1 MFGRWLKP
9 VNLNYQRLGLLLL
22 AVLLV
27 VSSWL
32 GIAIARS
39 GLEVRSLQKEGIPL
53 LYLAPQGAKAVPG
66 VLVAHGFAGSKQLM
80 LGYGHVLAHA
90 GYAVMLWDF
99 DGHGANGTRLQRYEL
114 QQNLDVAL
122 QALLEQPQVDPSRL
136 ALLGHSMGSGI
147 VMTAGIR
154 ERVSE
159 ADRRY
164 RFAATVAISP
174 TGANVTPE
182 SPRNLQLQAGS
193 GEGGFVSNAERLLA
207 QAGGENTNLETG
219 QGRELVIIPGVEH
232 ITILF
237 SDGSHQAALRWL
249 NATFGKSNDSH
260 YRELVSQRY
269 RDRRMAWYGL
279 HLLGWLIGLAA
290 ISPLLTHPPLI
301 ATKIAPIRRWAGF
314 IAAPLAA
321 TAGLVLLSQ
330 WFDLQ
335 NLGGVQ
341 VGGAVGV
348 WFLIAG
354 LTWLGVLARL
364 PRPTLRAI
372 GLGGL
377 LFAILWIAF
386 GVMAQMVWLQ
396 WWLIPIRLRVWLP
409 VAIACFPWFL
419 AAGIVQENIGVG
431 KRFLWWLGQS
441 VVLIGGFVL
450 TLNFLPQLGF
460 MFLLLPLFPPLM
472 GILSLVAGLLNRAWV
487 YAIGSAL
494 FFGWLLA
501 AGFPLSA

>member
-1 MFGRWLKP
+1 VVFGRWLKP
-9 VNLNYQRLGLLLL
+9 VKLNYKRLGLLLL
-22 AVLLV
+22 AILLV

-39 GLEVRSLQKEGIPL
+39 GLEVRSFQKEGVPL
-53 LYLAPQGAKAVPG
+53 LYLAPEGASGIPG

-80 LGYGHVLAHA
+80 LAYGHVLAHA
-90 GYAVMLWDF
+90 GCAVMLWDF

-122 QALLEQPQVDPSRL
+122 QSLLEQPQVDPSRL

-147 VMTAGIR
+147 VMNAGIR
-154 ERVSE
+154 ER
-159 ADRRY
+159 D
-164 RFAATVAISP
+164 RFAATVAVSP
-174 TGANVTPE
+174 TGANVTPQ

-207 QAGGENTNLETG
+207 QAGGENTNLAAG
-219 QGRELVIIPGVEH
+219 QGRELVVIPSVEH

-237 SDGSHQAALRWL
+237 SDGSHEAALRWL
-249 NATFGKSNDSH
+249 NATFGRTHN
-260 YRELVSQRY
+260 SQY
-269 RDRRMAWYGL
+269 RDRRMTWYGL
-279 HLLGWLIGLAA
+279 HLLGWLVGLAA
-290 ISPLLTHPPLI
+290 IAPLLTQTQTPL
-301 ATKIAPIRRWAGF
+301 TKIAPVQRWAGF
-314 IAAPLAA
+314 IVAPLAA
-321 TAGLVLLSQ
+321 TVGLVLLSQ
-330 WFDLQ
+330 RFDLQ

-354 LTWLGVLARL
+354 LTWLGLLARL
-364 PRPTLRAI
+364 PRPTLRAV
-372 GLGGL
+372 GLGVA
-377 LFAILWIAF
+377 LFAILWVAF
-386 GVMAQMVWLQ
+386 GAMAQVVWLQ

-409 VAIACFPWFL
+409 IAIACFPWFL
-419 AAGIVQENIGVG
+419 ATGIVQENNGVG
-431 KRFLWWLGQS
+431 KRILWWLGQS
-441 VVLIGGFVL
+441 IVLIGGFVL

-472 GILSLVAGLLNRAWV
+472 GILSLVAGLLNQAWV

>member
-1 MFGRWLKP
+1 VK
-9 VNLNYQRLGLLLL
+9 LNYKRLGLLVL
-22 AVLLV
+22 AILMIA
-27 VSSWL
+27 SSWL
-32 GIAIARS
+32 GIAVARS
-39 GLEVRSLQKEGIPL
+39 GLEVRSLQKENVPL
-53 LYLAPQGAKAVPG
+53 LYLAPQEAKAAPG

-99 DGHGANGTRLQRYEL
+99 DGHGANGTRLQQRYEL

-122 QALLEQPQVDPSRL
+122 QALLEQPQVDPDRL

-154 ERVSE
+154 NP
-159 ADRRY
+159 D
-164 RFAATVAISP
+164 RFAATVAVSP
-174 TGANVTPE
+174 TGATVTPQ

-193 GEGGFVSNAERLLA
+193 GEGSFVGNAERLLA
-207 QAGGENTNLETG
+207 QAGGENANLATG
-219 QGRELVIIPGVEH
+219 LGRELVVIPGVEH

-249 NATFGKSNDSH
+249 AATFGKLNDSQ
-260 YRELVSQRY
+260 YV
-269 RDRRMAWYGL
+269 DRRMAWYGL

-290 ISPLLTHPPLI
+290 IAPLLNQPQTIPVKP
-301 ATKIAPIRRWAGF
+301 APIRRWAGL
-314 IAAPLAA
+314 IAAPLVA
-321 TAGLVLLSQ
+321 TAGLVLLNQ
-330 WFDLQ
+330 VFELQ

-354 LTWLGVLARL
+354 LTWLGVLARF

-372 GLGGL
+372 GLGIL
-377 LFAILWIAF
+377 LFVVLWIAF
-386 GVMAQMVWLQ
+386 GAMAQVVWLQ

-419 AAGIVQENIGVG
+419 ASGIVQQHVGIG
-431 KRFLWWLGQS
+431 KRILWWLGQS
-441 VVLIGGFVL
+441 IVLIGGFVL

-472 GILSLVAGLLNRAWV
+472 GILSLVAGLLDRAWV

-501 AGFPLSA
+501 AGFPLSTLS

>member
-1 MFGRWLKP
+1 VK
-9 VNLNYQRLGLLLL
+9 LNRKRLGLLLL
-22 AVLLV
+22 AIVLI

-32 GIAIARS
+32 GIASARS
-39 GLEVRSLQKEGIPL
+39 GLEVRWLQRDGVPL
-53 LYLAPQGAKAVPG
+53 LYLAPKQARAVPG
-66 VLVAHGFAGSKQLM
+66 VLIAHGFAGSKQLM
-80 LGYGHVLAHA
+80 LGYGHVLAQA

-99 DGHGANGTRLQRYEL
+99 DGHGANSTRLQRYEL

-122 QALLEQPQVDPSRL
+122 QALLQQPEVDATRL

-154 ERVSE
+154 SP
-159 ADRRY
+159 D

-174 TGANVTPE
+174 TGANITPQL
-182 SPRNLQLQAGS
+182 PRNLQLQAGS
-193 GEGGFVSNAERLLA
+193 GEGRFVANAQRLLA
-207 QAGGENTNLETG
+207 QAGGGNGNLATG
-219 QGRELVIIPGVEH
+219 QGRELVVIPGVEH

-237 SDGSHQAALRWL
+237 SDGSHQAALQWL
-249 NATFGKSNDSH
+249 DATFGRTPDRQ
-260 YRELVSQRY
+260 YA
-269 RDRRMAWYGL
+269 DRRMGWYGI
-279 HLLGWLIGLAA
+279 HLLGWLVGLAA
-290 ISPLLTHPPLI
+290 IAPLVREPEI
-301 ATKIAPIRRWAGF
+301 AVIKASPIRRWAGLLVAP
-314 IAAPLAA
+314 IAAV
-321 TAGLVLLSQ
+321 AGLVLLSQ
-330 WFDLQ
+330 RLNLQ

-364 PRPTLRAI
+364 PRPTLRTV
-372 GLGGL
+372 GLGIA
-377 LFAILWIAF
+377 LFAVLWMAF
-386 GVMAQMVWLQ
+386 GAMAQVVWLQ
-396 WWLIPIRLRVWLP
+396 WWLIPLRLRIWLP
-409 VAIACFPWFL
+409 LAIACLPWFL
-419 AAGIVQENIGVG
+419 ASGMVQENIGAG
-431 KRFLWWLGQS
+431 KRVLWWLAQS
-441 VVLIGGFVL
+441 LILIGGFVL

-472 GILSLVAGLLNRAWV
+472 GILSLVASLLNRAWV

>member
-1 MFGRWLKP
+1 MK
-9 VNLNYQRLGLLLL
+9 LNYKRLGLLLL
-22 AVLLV
+22 AILLIVL
-27 VSSWL
+27 SWL
-32 GIAIARS
+32 GIAVARS
-39 GLEVRSLQKEGIPL
+39 GLEVRSFQKEGVPL
-53 LYLAPQGAKAVPG
+53 LYLAPQGASEIPG

-147 VMTAGIR
+147 VMNAGIR

-164 RFAATVAISP
+164 RFAATIAVSP
-174 TGANVTPE
+174 TGANVTPQ
-182 SPRNLQLQAGS
+182 SPQNLQLQVGS

-207 QAGGENTNLETG
+207 QAGGENTSLATG
-219 QGRELVIIPGVEH
+219 QGRELVVIPGVEH

-249 NATFGKSNDSH
+249 DATFGRTNDS
-260 YRELVSQRY
+260 QY

-290 ISPLLTHPPLI
+290 ISPLLNIPPLI
-301 ATKIAPIRRWAGF
+301 ATKIAPIRRWVGL
-314 IAAPLAA
+314 IIAPLVA

-354 LTWLGVLARL
+354 LTWLGLLARL
-364 PRPTLRAI
+364 PLPTLRAV
-372 GLGGL
+372 GLGVL
-377 LFAILWIAF
+377 LFVILWIAF
-386 GVMAQMVWLQ
+386 GALAQLIWLQ

-409 VAIACFPWFL
+409 IAIACFPWFL
-419 AAGIVQENIGVG
+419 AAGIMQENIGVG

-472 GILSLVAGLLNRAWV
+472 GILSLVAGLLNQAWV

>member
-1 MFGRWLKP
+1 M
-9 VNLNYQRLGLLLL
+9 
-22 AVLLV
+22 
-27 VSSWL
+27 
-32 GIAIARS
+32 
-39 GLEVRSLQKEGIPL
+39 
-53 LYLAPQGAKAVPG
+53 
-66 VLVAHGFAGSKQLM
+66 
-80 LGYGHVLAHA
+80 
-90 GYAVMLWDF
+90 
-99 DGHGANGTRLQRYEL
+99 
-114 QQNLDVAL
+114 
-122 QALLEQPQVDPSRL
+122 
-136 ALLGHSMGSGI
+136 
-147 VMTAGIR
+147 
-154 ERVSE
+154 
-159 ADRRY
+159 
-164 RFAATVAISP
+164 
-174 TGANVTPE
+174 
-182 SPRNLQLQAGS
+182 
-193 GEGGFVSNAERLLA
+193 
-207 QAGGENTNLETG
+207 
-219 QGRELVIIPGVEH
+219 IPGVEH

-237 SDGSHQAALRWL
+237 SDGSHEAALLWL
-249 NATFGKSNDSH
+249 DATFGSTSDS
-260 YRELVSQRY
+260 QY

-301 ATKIAPIRRWAGF
+301 ATKVAPIRRWAGL

-321 TAGLVLLSQ
+321 TAGLVLVSQ
-330 WFDLQ
+330 RFDLQ

-354 LTWLGVLARL
+354 FTWLGVLAHL
-364 PRPTLRAI
+364 PRPTLCAV
-372 GLGGL
+372 GLGVV
-377 LFAILWIAF
+377 LFAILWVAF
-386 GVMAQMVWLQ
+386 GAMAQVVWLQ

-431 KRFLWWLGQS
+431 KRILWWLGQS
-441 VVLIGGFVL
+441 IVLIGGFVL

-494 FFGWLLA
+494 FFSWLMA

>member
-1 MFGRWLKP
+1 MGQEVFSLKSVKLNRQRW
-9 VNLNYQRLGLLLL
+9 GLLLL
-22 AVLLV
+22 AILLV
-27 VSSWL
+27 VSSWF
-32 GIAIARS
+32 GIAAARS
-39 GLEVRSLQKEGIPL
+39 GLEVRSLQREGIPL
-53 LYLAPQGAKAVPG
+53 LYLAPRQAQAAPG

-114 QQNLDVAL
+114 QQNLNVAL
-122 QALLEQPQVDPSRL
+122 PVLLEQPEVDPAHL

-154 ERVSE
+154 NP
-159 ADRRY
+159 D
-164 RFAATVAISP
+164 RFAATIAVSP
-174 TGANVTPE
+174 TGADTTPQA
-182 SPRNLQLQAGS
+182 PRNLQLQAGS
-193 GEGGFVSNAERLLA
+193 GEGSFVTNAQRLLA
-207 QAGGENTNLETG
+207 QAGGENANLATG
-219 QGRELVIIPGVEH
+219 QGRELVVIPGVEH

-249 NATFGKSNDSH
+249 NATFGRTHNSP
-260 YRELVSQRY
+260 YV
-269 RDRRMAWYGL
+269 DRRMGWYGL
-279 HLLGWLIGLAA
+279 HLLGWLLGLAA
-290 ISPLLTHPPLI
+290 IAPLLTEPETL
-301 ATKIAPIRRWAGF
+301 AVKVAPVRRWVGLAV
-314 IAAPLAA
+314 APLVAV
-321 TAGLVLLSQ
+321 AGLVLLSQ
-330 WFDLQ
+330 KLDLQ
-335 NLGGVQ
+335 DLGGVQ

-354 LTWLGVLARL
+354 LTWLGVLGRL
-364 PRPTLRAI
+364 PRPSVRTV
-372 GLGGL
+372 GLGVVLFGL
-377 LFAILWIAF
+377 LWIAF
-386 GVMAQMVWLQ
+386 GAMAQAVWLQ
-396 WWLIPIRLRVWLP
+396 WWLIPVRLRVWLP
-409 VAIACFPWFL
+409 LAIACLPWFL
-419 AAGIVQENIGVG
+419 ASGMVQQTIGMG
-431 KRFLWWLGQS
+431 KRGLWWLGQS

>member
-1 MFGRWLKP
+1 MVFECWLKP
-9 VNLNYQRLGLLLL
+9 VKLNYKRL
-22 AVLLV
+22 ALLV
-27 VSSWL
+27 LAILLIVSSWL
-32 GIAIARS
+32 GVAFARS
-39 GLEVRSLQKEGIPL
+39 GLDVRSFQKEGVPL
-53 LYLAPQGAKAVPG
+53 LYLAPQGAKTIPG
-66 VLVAHGFAGSKQLM
+66 ILVAHGFAGSKQLM

-99 DGHGANGTRLQRYEL
+99 DGHGANGTRLERYEL
-114 QQNLDVAL
+114 QQNLERAL
-122 QALLEQPQVDPSRL
+122 QALLEQPQVDPGRL

-147 VMTAGIR
+147 VMNAGIR
-154 ERVSE
+154 
-159 ADRRY
+159 DRE
-164 RFAATVAISP
+164 RFAATVAVSP
-174 TGANVTPE
+174 TGANVTPQ

-193 GEGGFVSNAERLLA
+193 GEGRFVGNAERLLA
-207 QAGGENTNLETG
+207 QAGGENTNLATG
-219 QGRELVIIPGVEH
+219 QGRELVVIPGVEH

-237 SDGSHQAALRWL
+237 SDGSHQSALRWL
-249 NATFGKSNDSH
+249 DAAFGRTNDS
-260 YRELVSQRY
+260 QY

-290 ISPLLTHPPLI
+290 ISPLLTHPPFI
-301 ATKIAPIRRWAGF
+301 PTKIAPIRQWTGL

-321 TAGLVLLSQ
+321 TTGLVLLSQ
-330 WFDLQ
+330 RFDLQ

-364 PRPTLRAI
+364 PRPTLRAV
-372 GLGGL
+372 GLGIM
-377 LFAILWIAF
+377 LFVILWIAF
-386 GVMAQMVWLQ
+386 GAMAQVVWLQ

-419 AAGIVQENIGVG
+419 AAGIVQENIGAG
-431 KRFLWWLGQS
+431 KRLLWWLGQS
-441 VVLIGGFVL
+441 VILIGGFVL

-460 MFLLLPLFPPLM
+460 MFLLLPLFPLLM
-472 GILSLVAGLLNRAWV
+472 GILSLIAGLFNQAWV

>member
-1 MFGRWLKP
+1 MR
-9 VNLNYQRLGLLLL
+9 LNYKRLGLLLI
-22 AVLLV
+22 AILLV
-27 VSSWL
+27 VSSWI
-32 GIAIARS
+32 GIAVARA
-39 GLEVRSLQKEGIPL
+39 GLEVRSFQKEGVPL
-53 LYLAPQGAKAVPG
+53 LYLAPEGASKIPG
-66 VLVAHGFAGSKQLM
+66 VLVAHGFASSKQLM

-122 QALLEQPQVDPSRL
+122 QALLEQPQVDPNRL

-147 VMTAGIR
+147 VMNAGMR

-164 RFAATVAISP
+164 RFAATVAVSP
-174 TGANVTPE
+174 TGASVTPQ

-193 GEGGFVSNAERLLA
+193 GEGGFVSNAEQLLA

-219 QGRELVIIPGVEH
+219 QGRELVVIPGVEH

-237 SDGSHQAALRWL
+237 SDGSHQATLRWL
-249 NATFGKSNDSH
+249 DATFGRANGSQ
-260 YRELVSQRY
+260 YRDLTGQRY
-269 RDRRMAWYGL
+269 RDRRIAWYGL

-290 ISPLLTHPPLI
+290 ISPLLTHPPSI
-301 ATKIAPIRRWAGF
+301 AAKIAPVRQWAGL
-314 IAAPLAA
+314 IVAPLAA
-321 TAGLVLLSQ
+321 TAGSVLLSQ

-354 LTWLGVLARL
+354 LTWLGVLVRL
-364 PRPTLRAI
+364 PRPTLRAV

-377 LFAILWIAF
+377 LFVILWIAF
-386 GVMAQMVWLQ
+386 GAMGQVVWLQ
-396 WWLIPIRLRVWLP
+396 WWLISIRLRVWLP
-409 VAIACFPWFL
+409 VAIACFPWFF

-431 KRFLWWLGQS
+431 KRILWWLGQS
-441 VVLIGGFVL
+441 MVLIGGFVL

-494 FFGWLLA
+494 FFSWLLA
-501 AGFPLSA
+501 AGFPLST

>member
-1 MFGRWLKP
+1 MVFRRWLKP
-9 VNLNYQRLGLLLL
+9 VNLNYKRLGLLLL
-22 AVLLV
+22 AVLLI

-32 GIAIARS
+32 GIAIARF
-39 GLEVRSLQKEGIPL
+39 GLEVRSFQEEGVPL
-53 LYLAPQGAKAVPG
+53 LYLAPQGARAVPG

-80 LGYGHVLAHA
+80 LGYGHVLARA

-122 QALLEQPQVDPSRL
+122 QALLEQPQVDPNRL
-136 ALLGHSMGSGI
+136 ALLGHSMGSGV
-147 VMTAGIR
+147 VMNAGIR
-154 ERVSE
+154 SP
-159 ADRRY
+159 D
-164 RFAATVAISP
+164 RFAATVAVSP
-174 TGANVTPE
+174 TEANVTPQ

-207 QAGGENTNLETG
+207 QAGGENTNLATG
-219 QGRELVIIPGVEH
+219 QGRELVVIPGVEH

-237 SDGSHQAALRWL
+237 SDESHQAALRWL
-249 NATFGKSNDSH
+249 DATFGRTNG
-260 YRELVSQRY
+260 SQY

-279 HLLGWLIGLAA
+279 HLLGWLVGLAA
-290 ISPLLTHPPLI
+290 ISPLLPLPPLI
-301 ATKIAPIRRWAGF
+301 TTTLAPVRRWAGLF
-314 IAAPLAA
+314 AAPLAA

-330 WFDLQ
+330 RFDLQ

-354 LTWLGVLARL
+354 LTWLGVMAQL
-364 PRPTLRAI
+364 PRPTLRAV

-377 LFAILWIAF
+377 LFVILWVAF
-386 GVMAQMVWLQ
+386 GAMAQVVWLQ

-409 VAIACFPWFL
+409 IAIACFPWFL
-419 AAGIVQENIGVG
+419 AAGIVQQNIGVG
-431 KRFLWWLGQS
+431 KRLLWWLGQS
-441 VVLIGGFVL
+441 IVLIGGFGL

-460 MFLLLPLFPPLM
+460 MFLLLPLFPPLI

-501 AGFPLSA
+501 AGFPLST